1 MSPDAVFQVANLL
14 VMPQWLLMIVAPRWS
29 VTQWLVRTLLIPALL
44 AVLYTYY
51 IFLGGSKLDFQSFS
65 TLAGVK
71 SLFSQGGAVLAGW
84 IHYLAFDLVAGTFVW
99 RDSQAKAIPHGFI
112 VLPLFFCFMLGPV
125 GLLLYWLIRVVRTRT
140 VSA

>member
-71 SLFSQGGAVLAGW
+71 ALFSEGGAVLAGW
-84 IHYLAFDLVAGTFVW
+84 IHYLAFDLTVGSWVLRNGQRRGVNHFLL
-99 RDSQAKAIPHGFI
+99 IPC
-112 VLPLFFCFMLGPV
+112 LFFCFMLGPL
-125 GLLLYWLIRVVRTRT
+125 GLLLYLIIR
-140 VSA
+140 SFKK

>member
-44 AVLYTYY
+44 AVLYAYY
-51 IFLGGSKLDFQSFS
+51 IFLGGSQLDFQSFS

-71 SLFSQGGAVLAGW
+71 ALFSQGGAVLAGW
-84 IHYLAFDLVAGTFVW
+84 IHYLAFDLTVGSWVLRNGQRWGVNHFLL
-99 RDSQAKAIPHGFI
+99 IPC
-112 VLPLFFCFMLGPV
+112 LFFCFMLGPI
-125 GLLLYWLIRVVRTRT
+125 GLLLYLIIRYFKN
-140 VSA
+140 